1 MRLWNVEM
9 QGRILLIAHRKELI
23 TQALGHARRAGMTAS
38 IEMGSRWADHSDVI
52 AASWQTMLAVMKC
65 PDCHGEGCPA
75 CEGFGK
81 RKRMTRFSPSEI
93 GLVITD
99 EGHHACFAAG
109 TLIDGVPIEHVSVG
123 MKVRSYNHSTREVEA
138 KTVLDISCVATD
150 RIAIV
155 NLSSGGQII
164 CTPDHRFFDGEQYTE
179 IQFLSPGDLLY
190 CTTRLQQPIAEGS
203 NNAEDISENVCDLQY
218 GISPKK
224 LEFEDD
230 TILHAGMCSRGVQE
244 AEEGG
249 ANELPCMRG
258 GSGVLW
264 EERIQVTGTCKEGAR
279 VLFRGMQGQVCIRH
293 IINHDGENE
302 QNPRVGS
309 NEEIQPNVR
318 RNQQAEDDFI
328 NAGENVCFPWWKRA
342 TYKATGVISTC
353 HAATNGGCDKNS
365 GSSKAVPVCPEL
377 LQSGFGVR
385 RSQISGGGRWEYSP
399 LTKME
404 VFRQAENRNL
414 ECVRLE
420 SIEILERGSGRRF
433 SEVCR
438 GGVVY
443 NLTIEGNHNYF
454 ANDTLVHNCAK
465 SYRSIYKYFQQNPHL
480 KELFVTA
487 TPKRADKKGLHNVCD
502 SVAYEMNLRT
512 ALDEAWLVPIRQ
524 KFVTVH
530 GLSLSDCRTR
540 GGDFIDSDIEQAF
553 LGLPEDEQRL
563 LHEVAGPVVKEAK
576 GERAIVFCAGKE
588 HALKLTAAFNS
599 YDGIE
604 AGAVFGDTEPLER
617 QAIFENF
624 ASGLINVL
632 VNVMV
637 CTEGYDC
644 PSIAVVANCRPTKS
658 ESMYLQIIGRG
669 TRTLPG
675 TIDGIETAEDRFKA
689 IAESAKP
696 YCTVLDFAGTSGEV
710 KLVSVAD
717 ILAGSS
723 VKPVDLAEAKRIA
736 AESDE
741 PQDMD
746 ALIEKAKRARE
757 EKEERAKQRKLK
769 RTQTTKT
776 ASNVDYTADDVS
788 LYDGH
793 GSGVK
798 SFGDHATD
806 KQIKCLV
813 RLKMPRAQAERLSKR
828 QASAVISKLINS
840 KQVDSWKAKMGQAST
855 LAGLREIG
863 ERIKLEPLKAPE
875 LAQLRKAYSERLNSL
890 R

>member
-1 MRLWNVEM
+1 VKYLFDELDDRTIETTVRQVCSQNVVLRPYQTESVAACFREWESVNSTLVCLPTGTGKSVVFSEVMRLWNVEM

-75 CEGFGK
+75 CEGLGK
-81 RKRMTRFSPSEI
+81 RKRMTRFAPNEI
-93 GLVITD
+93 GLIIID
-99 EGHHACFAAG
+99 ESHHA
-109 TLIDGVPIEHVSVG
+109 V
-123 MKVRSYNHSTREVEA
+123 
-138 KTVLDISCVATD
+138 
-150 RIAIV
+150 
-155 NLSSGGQII
+155 
-164 CTPDHRFFDGEQYTE
+164 
-179 IQFLSPGDLLY
+179 
-190 CTTRLQQPIAEGS
+190 
-203 NNAEDISENVCDLQY
+203 
-218 GISPKK
+218 
-224 LEFEDD
+224 
-230 TILHAGMCSRGVQE
+230 
-244 AEEGG
+244 
-249 ANELPCMRG
+249 
-258 GSGVLW
+258 
-264 EERIQVTGTCKEGAR
+264 
-279 VLFRGMQGQVCIRH
+279 
-293 IINHDGENE
+293 
-302 QNPRVGS
+302 
-309 NEEIQPNVR
+309 
-318 RNQQAEDDFI
+318 
-328 NAGENVCFPWWKRA
+328 
-342 TYKATGVISTC
+342 
-353 HAATNGGCDKNS
+353 
-365 GSSKAVPVCPEL
+365 
-377 LQSGFGVR
+377 
-385 RSQISGGGRWEYSP
+385 
-399 LTKME
+399 
-404 VFRQAENRNL
+404 
-414 ECVRLE
+414 
-420 SIEILERGSGRRF
+420 
-433 SEVCR
+433 
-438 GGVVY
+438 
-443 NLTIEGNHNYF
+443 
-454 ANDTLVHNCAK
+454 AK
-465 SYRSIYKYFQQNPHL
+465 SYRSICAYFKQNTQL
-480 KELFVTA
+480 KELHVTA

-604 AGAVFGDTEPLER
+604 AAAVFGDTEPLER
-617 QAIFENF
+617 QTIFENF

-746 ALIEKAKRARE
+746 ALMEKAKRARE

-793 GSGVK
+793 GSGIK

-828 QASAVISKLINS
+828 QASAVISKLIGS
-840 KQVDSWKAKMGQAST
+840 KQVDNWKAKMGQAST
-855 LAGLREIG
+855 VAGLREIG

-875 LAQLRKAYSERLNSL
+875 LAQLRKAYSDRLNSL